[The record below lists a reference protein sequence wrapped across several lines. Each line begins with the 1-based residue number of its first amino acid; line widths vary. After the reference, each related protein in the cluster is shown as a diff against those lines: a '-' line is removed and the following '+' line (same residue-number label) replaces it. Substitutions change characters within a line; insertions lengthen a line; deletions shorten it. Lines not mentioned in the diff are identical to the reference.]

1 MKIKKSL
8 LLSALALSSL
18 TAAHA
23 QSTLSAWNFDNL
35 SLGTSSAPQPS
46 TGFGSA
52 SVLGFGGSSSPTV
65 VSQVGSSTGGA
76 QAWSVGKTGATV
88 GWSTNSQPG
97 MQGAQFSASTLGY
110 YQIQASFDIYVNT
123 NSEAAVLVQY
133 SQDGISWQNANITSA
148 GTAGVLATNTTGAGI
163 VTGVSY
169 LVLTNSTSAGWDN
182 GVTVN
187 LTGLQGVANDPTFAI
202 RIVNAGTGTNCLDT
216 TGSIYNSANG
226 GDWTLDNVAVTGV
239 SFDTVASWTF
249 DNITA
254 AKHINNP
261 IPAVS
266 NNFAN
271 ATCIGFGTPANPLI
285 SSTFT
290 PNNSTNDADVT
301 ANGVP
306 YSSTGAAGQNV
317 WRLRGQPGN
326 GWLSTQ
332 PIGSQGAEIDVST
345 VNYNNII
352 VTFDMYFTTQGEA
365 RMCVLYTTNGW
376 ATTSVAPMACSSYPT
391 FIQTNTPAFS
401 TESEGYSPDIVN
413 GVYFDQ
419 TIGALFFNYFSVDF
433 TGVPYVANNPNF
445 GFRIV
450 NAAQNG
456 QCVNFLHQAY
466 NNNSGNTRVDNIAVS
481 GQFNGQTAPFV
492 TNALAATV
500 DAPFTNTFA
509 ESVGAN
515 NVGWHTNINAI
526 FVNGVKLTNTAYTIS
541 ASNIVFNPAP
551 PNTNPFVL
559 DTAGFDFIVISATNY
574 TSAKYFQF
582 VGTGV
587 AKKLTYTQPSG
598 PAASGGTLLVNPVF
612 TVTDQY
618 GNGTTNPYNNM
629 SITAVVSNSPATWTL
644 GGSTVQTILNG
655 SCTFTDLTA
664 TLVGSTAISNAAIT
678 FMVSGYTNASTHGAT
693 TNIFSTAFTI
703 GPPPSQFTQGNLAVL
718 QVDTAA
724 NNSTFSIVEI
734 RPSAAG
740 QTQPLNINP
749 ISATGTNAMRM
760 TTGGGAGH
768 LALSDDGTFL
778 VFGIFDDGSSA
789 TPDETF
795 NLNRGVGTMNYT
807 NLVTKAAKY
816 VSESLGGSAVRA
828 ACSPDSVDFLIDD
841 KGGLYVAEPGGAP
854 GVNVYEENNYCVRS
868 FGGSAWSL
876 TQKVVAHVSSPV
888 VFQFN
893 NGFVGA
899 LDYFDSGNDGPYNT
913 ASSTPPTDPLVV
925 DFYMI
930 STNGSSD
937 PVSFGI
943 LYTVDNNGG
952 TNASSTVINKFVRN
966 INDDSWA
973 AIGSWT
979 NADNANSLFATTNG
993 AGGVYLYYA
1002 NGSGAANS
1010 IVRVTD
1016 ASVTGPLNIVTTNT
1030 IYTAPA
1036 GATAIGVTF
1045 VPLPSAGT
1053 ATLSPP
1059 PILVAQKFAPTN
1071 STFAVTNVPDD
1082 SLWRGAIT
1090 GITVNGSALAPAA
1103 YNVTQSGKIVFDPS
1117 QSALLQTPGSKA
1129 IVISATGYST
1139 NYITQL
1145 VVGAAAQLAITTQPK
1160 APLFDGGVLANQPA
1174 IQVQDAFG
1182 NLVASSATITAQV
1195 GAGAW
1200 VVGGNT
1206 NKTAANGAA
1215 TFSGVT
1221 AFANS
1226 AISGASITFTSPGL
1240 TPVTSS
1246 TFNIP
1251 APITESL
1258 KSTVLVGGKLA
1269 FTFTNFTGLSFSV
1282 LGTNQLGAPASTW
1295 PLLGTAVEGPAG
1307 TYRFTNSLPATN
1319 AATFYILRQP

>member
-1 MKIKKSL
+1 MKIKKSV

-18 TAAHA
+18 TVAHA
-23 QSTLSAWNFDNL
+23 QSTLTAWNFDNL
-35 SLGTSSAPQPS
+35 SPGTSSTPHAS

-65 VSQVGSSTGGA
+65 VSQAGSSTGGA
-76 QAWSVGKTGATV
+76 QAWSVGQTGATV
-88 GWSTNSQPG
+88 GWSTNSLPG
-97 MQGAQFSASTLGY
+97 TQGAQFSGSTVGY
-110 YQIQASFDIYVNT
+110 YQIQVSFDVYVKT
-123 NSEAAVLVQY
+123 QSEAALLVQY
-133 SQDGISWQNANITSA
+133 SQDGIYWQNANITSA
-148 GTAGVLATNTTGAGI
+148 GTAGILATNNNPLAGI
-163 VTGVSY
+163 VQGCSY
-169 LVLTNSTSAGWDN
+169 LLLTNNATAGWDN

-187 LTGLQGVANDPTFAI
+187 LTGVPGVANDPNFAI
-202 RIVNAGTGTNCLDT
+202 RIVNAATGTGCLDT

-226 GDWTLDNVAVTGV
+226 GDWTLDNVAIQGV
-239 SFDTVASWTF
+239 SFDAVASWTF
-249 DNITA
+249 DNIVA

-261 IPAVS
+261 VPAIS

-301 ANGVP
+301 ANGSP
-306 YSSTGAAGQNV
+306 FSSTGATGQNV

-332 PIGSQGAEIDVST
+332 PIGSQGAEFDVST

-352 VTFDMYFTTQGEA
+352 LTFDMYFTTQGEA

-376 ATTSVAPMACSSYPT
+376 VTTNVASLACSTFPT
-391 FIQTNTPAFS
+391 LIQTNTPAVA
-401 TESEGYSPDIVN
+401 TESEGYSSDIVN
-413 GVYFDQ
+413 GTFLDN
-419 TIGALFFNYFSVDF
+419 TIGSLFYNYMSVDF
-433 TGVPYVANNPNF
+433 TGIPNVANNPNF
-445 GFRIV
+445 AVRIV

-466 NNNSGNTRVDNIAVS
+466 NNNSGNGRLDNVTIS
-481 GQFNGQTAPFV
+481 GQFNGQIPPTI
-492 TNALAATV
+492 TNSPVATV
-500 DAPFTNTFA
+500 DGPFTNTFS
-509 ESVGAN
+509 ESITAN

-526 FVNGVKLTNTAYTIS
+526 YVNGVLLTNKAYVVTAT
-541 ASNIVFNPAP
+541 NIVFTPSAIAPAL
-551 PNTNPFVL
+551 TVSGL
-559 DTAGFDFIVISATNY
+559 DNIVISATNY
-574 TSAKYFQF
+574 TTARVVQF
-582 VGTGV
+582 VSTGV
-587 AKKLTYTQPSG
+587 AKKLAFTQPSG
-598 PAASGGTLLVNPVF
+598 PSASGGTLEANPVF
-612 TVTDQY
+612 TVTDQF
-618 GNGTTNPYNNM
+618 GNGTTNPFNNM
-629 SITAVVSNSPATWTL
+629 VVTATVGNSPATWTL
-644 GGSTVQTILNG
+644 GGSTVQSIVNG
-655 SCTFTDLTA
+655 SCTFTDLMASVNGTTGVA
-664 TLVGSTAISNAAIT
+664 NAFINFTIT
-678 FMVSGYTNASTHGAT
+678 GYTNAANQSTT
-693 TNIFSTAFTI
+693 TNISSATFTI
-703 GPPPSQFTQGNLAVL
+703 GAPPAQFTQGNLAVL
-718 QVDTAA
+718 QVDTTA

-734 RPSAAG
+734 RPSAAS

-749 ISATGTNAMRM
+749 ITATGTNALRI
-760 TTGGGAGH
+760 TSSGGSGH

-778 VFGIFDDGSSA
+778 VFGAFNDGSSA

-795 NLNRGVGTMNYT
+795 NLNRAVGTMNST
-807 NLVTKAAKY
+807 NLITKAATF
-816 VSESLGGSAVRA
+816 VSDSLGGSAVRA

-841 KGGLYVAEPGGAP
+841 KGGLYVAEAGGL
-854 GVNVYEENNYCVRS
+854 GVNVYEENNYSVRS
-868 FGGSAWSL
+868 FGGSAWSM
-876 TQKVVAHVSSPV
+876 TQKVVANVPSPC

-893 NGFVGA
+893 NGVVGA
-899 LDYFDSGNDGPYNT
+899 LDYTDSGNDGPYNT
-913 ASSTPPTDPLVV
+913 TSATPLPDPLVV
-925 DFYMI
+925 DFYMLSTNQSTDPESFAI
-930 STNGSSD
+930 LYTIDNSGGTNGSS
-937 PVSFGI
+937 V
-943 LYTVDNNGG
+943 
-952 TNASSTVINKFVRN
+952 VINKFSRN
-966 INDDSWA
+966 PDDSWNT
-973 AIGSWT
+973 IGSWT
-979 NADNANSLFATTNG
+979 NADNGNSLFVTTNG

-1002 NGSGAANS
+1002 DGSGAANN
-1010 IVRVTD
+1010 IMRVTD
-1016 ASVTGPLNIVTTNT
+1016 ASVTGALNIISTNV

-1045 VPLPSAGT
+1045 VPLSN
-1053 ATLSPP
+1053 ATTPTLIPP
-1059 PILVAQKFAPTN
+1059 PILIAQKFAATN
-1071 STFAVTNVPDD
+1071 STFSVTNVPDD
-1082 SLWRGAIT
+1082 SKWRSSIT
-1090 GITVNGSALAPAA
+1090 AITVNGTTLAPAA
-1103 YNVTQSGKIVFDPS
+1103 YNVTQTGKIVFDPS
-1117 QSALLQTPGSKA
+1117 QSALLQTPGSKS

-1160 APLFDGGVLANQPA
+1160 APLFDGGVLTNQPA

-1182 NLVASSATITAQV
+1182 NLVASSAAITAQV